1 MTLINRVSRLFRADL
16 HAVLDGVEEPE
27 LLLRE
32 AVREMEE
39 DLARDR
45 RRLDLLAEEQRGL
58 AERRAEL
65 TASLERMDGELDLC
79 FEAGREDLARTLV
92 RRRLETERLRDAL
105 ERRRGELERELSR
118 LRERTEANA
127 SRLEAMRQ
135 KAELLAREEPREGP
149 AAPWSPRGQTVSDD
163 EVEVVFLRE
172 QRRRAAP

>member
-1 MTLINRVSRLFRADL
+1 
-16 HAVLDGVEEPE
+16 
-27 LLLRE
+27 
-32 AVREMEE
+32 MEE
-39 DLARDR
+39 DLGRDR

-58 AERRAEL
+58 GERRAEL

-79 FEAGREDLARTLV
+79 FQAGREDLARTLV

-135 KAELLAREEPREGP
+135 KAELFAREEPDGGP
-149 AAPWSPRGQTVSDD
+149 PAPWSPRGQTVSDD